1 MKRRRRSHKKRN
13 RQRLRH
19 LFLRRASPAK
29 HRRASKRLD
38 ARLTRATAEA
48 ITARGAGSGPRL
60 KSDCVQRA
68 AATISKAID
77 RMVSDLPEYAAP
89 DMATVRLV
97 RELTGLRPTWM
108 QQIMDGRW
116 T

>member
-1 MKRRRRSHKKRN
+1 MRK
-13 RQRLRH
+13 
-19 LFLRRASPAK
+19 AMPAK
-29 HRRASKRLD
+29 QGDLPDLDWRKVDRA
-38 ARLTRATAEA
+38 
-48 ITARGAGSGPRL
+48 
-60 KSDCVQRA
+60 VQRA

-108 QQIMDGRW
+108 QQIMDDRW
-116 T
+116 TREAYEASIAEIPARPGRTD